1 MRGSSRRSVARNSLQ
16 SLVSAT
22 LPVCSKYYCSVH
34 HLCLWTLYC
43 LLVLPLLVCGQSWER
58 YMLMSVHS
66 IQSVYFELSRSS
78 FCEDGLSIM
87 VTLQYLYALQG
98 LSHPPGFPVPWMFG
112 PYDLSQPLDCLGCG
126 SRRGPC
132 MPPVVGRSIF
142 CLVLQHSDFLVRIH
156 SCHIK

>member
-22 LPVCSKYYCSVH
+22 LLVCSKYYCSVLD
-34 HLCLWTLYC
+34 LCLWTLYC
-43 LLVLPLLVCGQSWER
+43 LLVLPLLVCER
-58 YMLMSVHS
+58 SMLMSMLMSVHS
-66 IQSVYFELSRSS
+66 IQSVHVEVSRSY
-78 FCEDGLSIM
+78 FLWGRFINYGYTPIFVCIAGFI
-87 VTLQYLYALQG
+87 T
-98 LSHPPGFPVPWMFG
+98 PPGFPVPWMFG
-112 PYDLSQPLDCLGCG
+112 PYDLSRPLDCPACG

>member
-16 SLVSAT
+16 SLISAT
-22 LPVCSKYYCSVH
+22 LLVCSKYYCSALD
-34 HLCLWTLYC
+34 LCLWTLFC
-43 LLVLPLLVCGQSWER
+43 LVLPLLVCGESWEQS
-58 YMLMSVHS
+58 MLMSVHS
-66 IQSVYFELSRSS
+66 FSLYILKYLDHL

-112 PYDLSQPLDCLGCG
+112 PYDLSWPLECPSCG
-126 SRRGPC
+126 SRRGPY

-156 SCHIK
+156 LCLIK